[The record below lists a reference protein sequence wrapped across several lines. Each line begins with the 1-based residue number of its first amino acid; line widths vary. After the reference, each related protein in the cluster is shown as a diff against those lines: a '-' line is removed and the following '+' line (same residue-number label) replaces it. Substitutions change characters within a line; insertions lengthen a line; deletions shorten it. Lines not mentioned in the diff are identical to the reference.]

1 MNDGN
6 LNFSVADQVEQAV
19 RELAE
24 AADLKAGQILV
35 IGAST
40 SEVAGRRIGT
50 AGSMDIAGQIWEGVE
65 RVRRERG
72 FHAAYQCCE
81 HLNRALVVE
90 SELAERDP
98 RLVRAAAVPHPDAG
112 GAMAACAWRKMAD
125 PCLVESIQAHAGL
138 DIGDTLIGMHLRPVA
153 VPFRPSLRRIGEAH
167 LTAART
173 RPKYIGGPRAK
184 YTLEAG
190 QTGEITKQASE
201 GGGTGESGSS
211 GAAGPSDCSF

>member
-1 MNDGN
+1 MNEFAGN
-6 LNFSVADQVEQAV
+6 GASVAGGGAASVADQVERAV

-24 AADLKAGQILV
+24 AAGLGKGHILV

-50 AGSMDIAGQIWEGVE
+50 AGSMAIAGEIWEGVE

-90 SELAERDP
+90 RGLADADP
-98 RLVRAAAVPHPDAG
+98 RLVRVAAVPYPDAG
-112 GAMAACAWRKMAD
+112 GAMAACAYRRMAD
-125 PCLVESIQAHAGL
+125 PCLVEAIQADAGI
-138 DIGDTLIGMHLRPVA
+138 DIGDTFIGMHLKPVV
-153 VPFRPSLRRIGEAH
+153 VPFRPSVPKIGEAH

-173 RPKYIGGPRAK
+173 RPKYIGGPRTK
-184 YTLEAG
+184 YVLEPDRSG
-190 QTGEITKQASE
+190 E
-201 GGGTGESGSS
+201 GG
-211 GAAGPSDCSF
+211 PS